1 MNKKIIFITLFIFG
15 LFFISGCNKNI
26 DSFTYDK
33 FKSSCD
39 KLDYIITDSS
49 SSVTDNNDKVKNVY
63 LANKG
68 EIQLE
73 FYIFKS
79 ESDAKDVFE
88 LDKQVFKEFVTST
101 SKEEDIK
108 EKKYRVYS
116 LITSSEY
123 MYVKQI
129 KDTLISLRC
138 PVEYYNDAREL
149 IKSLEE

>member
-1 MNKKIIFITLFIFG
+1 MNKKFIFITLFICG

-39 KLDYIITDSS
+39 ELDYIITDSS
-49 SSVTDNNDKVKNVY
+49 NSVTDNNEKVKNVY

-73 FYIFKS
+73 FYIFNS

-88 LDKQVFKEFVTST
+88 LDKQVFKEFVSST

-108 EKKYRVYS
+108 EKGYRVYS

-129 KDTLISLRC
+129 EDTLISLRC